1 MTKVSRNFGKQVK
14 SLEFGF
20 TNSPQRIISDNKD
33 LTVNKH
39 SVQPTYQTHD
49 LNREQTKHQKYK
61 RNARVLL
68 LPVTRKTFGID
79 IGKFSPVFTNRVS
92 TIT

>member
-1 MTKVSRNFGKQVK
+1 MPKVSRNFGKQVK
-14 SLEFGF
+14 SLELGF
-20 TNSPQRIISDNKD
+20 TISPQLRVSDNKD
-33 LTVNKH
+33 LALNKN
-39 SVQPTYQTHD
+39 SVQSTYQTHD

-79 IGKFSPVFTNRVS
+79 IGKFSPVFTYQVS